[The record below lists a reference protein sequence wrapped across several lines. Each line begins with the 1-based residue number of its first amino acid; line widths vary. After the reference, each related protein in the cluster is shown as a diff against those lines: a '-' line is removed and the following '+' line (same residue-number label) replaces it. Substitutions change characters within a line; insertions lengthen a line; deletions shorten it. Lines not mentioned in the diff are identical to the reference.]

1 MSKVRW
7 ALAGALG
14 VLSIWAAVHGLTA
27 YVVQGSTL
35 GAAVVIALMAILIVG
50 FGSLGLARRR
60 AGREL
65 QGLSMRA
72 GDVYGAR
79 RARLEK
85 LARAGVKPD
94 TAALARVAA
103 ADESQRA
110 VLGRYLVA
118 TTVLFGLVGTFAG
131 LMETVGKVAP
141 LLANGQAGAPE
152 LALAPLAGLDI
163 TFGASLVAILVTLA
177 LTLVQGD
184 LALAEE
190 SLLATLEE
198 LTAHELVPTIWPA
211 GESAA
216 ERTVKEVAALRTELA
231 AGLGSGV
238 GDVLAQRLDKAL
250 ADVGQRVGDSTKA
263 ALGNVADVLGERVT
277 SSLTKTQTQVAT
289 SLTKAQ
295 EQVATSLTSSQ
306 AQVAQAVERLGVA
319 AEGAAAR
326 MSNAAEGAA
335 ARMGTAAEG
344 AAERQAT
351 AVQAELT
358 RLVDRLEAAASGMRG
373 DVTHATEALT
383 DVLKRT
389 SELSTEES
397 RRMIASIEESL
408 TKTHQRVGD
417 ATLVLTEA
425 VGGAARET
433 QGELKAAT
441 AALQAAAQA
450 SRADAEAL
458 AQAVAGAIET
468 AVAESST
475 QAGQRIG
482 AVAAALEDKLGP
494 VVLEQAAKLAALSD
508 AAIKAAAQVQE
519 TLGAGTEKAVAAMT
533 AMVERADQS
542 MHAVVERADA
552 AIHRTEAALAEL
564 ATVQATAVRETTA
577 EFARSLI
584 AAVEAQGGAVTGA
597 TTTLTDVAG
606 RLRELLET
614 VGPALVGLT
623 PELGGVARQL
633 AELAARAEAAE
644 QPAIVLEE
652 LVRLGEGVERMEGLL
667 RLTEDRSS

>member
-7 ALAGALG
+7 ALAGVLG
-14 VLSIWAAVHGLTA
+14 ALSIWAAVHGLAA
-27 YVVQGSTL
+27 YVAQGSTL
-35 GAAVVIALMAILIVG
+35 GASVVVGLMGILVVG
-50 FGSLGLARRR
+50 YGSIGLARRR

-65 QGLSMRA
+65 AGLAMRA
-72 GDVYGAR
+72 GEVYGTR
-79 RARLEK
+79 RARLER
-85 LARAGVKPD
+85 LARTGVKPD

-103 ADESQRA
+103 AEESQRA

-131 LMETVGKVAP
+131 LMETVGRVAP

-163 TFGASLVAILVTLA
+163 TFGASLVAILVTLS

-190 SLLATLEE
+190 TLLATLEE

-216 ERTVKEVAALRTELA
+216 ERTTAATLAVGREVAALRTELA

-238 GDVLAQRLDKAL
+238 GDVLAARLDAAL
-250 ADVGQRVGDSTKA
+250 GDVGKRVGDSTKA
-263 ALGNVADVLGERVT
+263 ALGNVADVLGDKVT
-277 SSLTKTQTQVAT
+277 SSLTKTQ
-289 SLTKAQ
+289 AQ
-295 EQVATSLTSSQ
+295 MSTSLTSTQ
-306 AQVAQAVERLGVA
+306 AQVAQAVEKLGVA

-344 AAERQAT
+344 AAERQA
-351 AVQAELT
+351 ASVQTELA
-358 RLVDRLEAAASGMRG
+358 RLVESIERSLARSSQQVEAAATSMRG
-373 DVTHATEALT
+373 DVTHATEALSE
-383 DVLKRT
+383 VLTRT
-389 SELSTEES
+389 SALSAEET
-397 RRMIASIEESL
+397 RRLVASVEETMS
-408 TKTHQRVGD
+408 KTHQRVGD

-425 VGGAARET
+425 VGGAAKET
-433 QGELKAAT
+433 QLEMRSAT
-441 AALQAAAQA
+441 AALEAAARA

-458 AQAVAGAIET
+458 ALAVAGAIET

-482 AVAAALEDKLGP
+482 AVASALEDKLGP
-494 VVLEQAAKLAALSD
+494 VVLEQAAKLAQLSD
-508 AAIKAAAQVQE
+508 AAIKAAGQVQE
-519 TLGAGTEKAVAAMT
+519 TLGAGTERAVAAMT
-533 AMVERADQS
+533 AMVERADLS
-542 MHAVVERADA
+542 MTAVVERADQ

-577 EFARSLI
+577 LFAQSLI
-584 AAVEAQGGAVTGA
+584 AAVEAQGGAVAGA
-597 TTTLTDVAG
+597 TQTLTEVAG
-606 RLRELLET
+606 RLRELLEAI
-614 VGPALVGLT
+614 GPALVGLT
-623 PELGGVARQL
+623 PELGGVAPR
-633 AELAARAEAAE
+633 ARRA
-644 QPAIVLEE
+644 
-652 LVRLGEGVERMEGLL
+652 RRGRRRGSR
-667 RLTEDRSS
+667 RSRSRTGARPGGSRGPPR